1 MRGRACALELESRD
15 EATRRKRDAGEKGT
29 KKGWNVACFALHG
42 CLNPHNKLFLPTIPS
57 DSVYSVA
64 V

>member
-1 MRGRACALELESRD
+1 MRGRARALKLESRVGD
-15 EATRRKRDAGEKGT
+15 ETQRREKET
-29 KKGWNVACFALHG
+29 NDGWNVACFALHG